1 MNEFKQLLS
10 TGVATK
16 ALGLSSSTL
25 VKEAPNASQI
35 TQTYTQD
42 AQSKAPIL
50 PEGSTEEKNQLWQIY
65 QDIGQTKTGRQLL
78 NELDAFYQKTGK
90 RVPVSFEYL
99 LPPNTAGRWLGLA
112 GKIVLSPNFPTPS
125 LSLAHELRHYIQDN
139 RTFNSDNIKCTSIKD
154 AFILSM
160 LDEVET
166 ALQDTLINDEKN
178 NNNSFV
184 SIYRKLKKKA
194 SKKFPNDAEKQ
205 ERYAKTEFVKIFLKN
220 RELPIFSFKMS
231 PAYIP
236 VAEFKEYHAWREHYE
251 KQAGNNLCFYS
262 YNSNPQDKVQADQAF
277 SDFIHAM
284 GVDLTP
290 DYLRKNVF
298 VPLLTDTRFKY
309 TEAGKKVNI
318 SLRSERGLNI
328 LLETVDGQ
336 ISHKKT
342 YDKDGEFLSGEFYED
357 GKLSLKRTP
366 KEKIVYL
373 YDTEKG
379 TISVGCFDTKTDRLV
394 YDKQYNEKTGRLVY
408 DKQYDKKTGALVHDI
423 KYDETGR
430 VISDNVRDVSGAS
443 TENKTTDS
451 EKGQKPSISS
461 LKETLKSASTEN
473 KTTPT
478 SSHLP
483 VSSLVSI
490 KNAQTK

>member
-10 TGVATK
+10 AGVATK

-25 VKEAPNASQI
+25 VKDAPNASQI

-78 NELDAFYQKTGK
+78 NELDAFYQKTGR
-90 RVPVSFEYL
+90 RVPVSFDY
-99 LPPNTAGRWLGLA
+99 LPPNTDGRWGLE
-112 GKIVLSPNFPTPS
+112 GKIVLSPNSSAPS
-125 LSLAHELRHYIQDN
+125 SSLAHELRHYIQSN
-139 RTFNSDNIKCTSIKD
+139 RTFNSVNIKHTSIKD

-160 LDEVET
+160 LEEVET
-166 ALQDTLINDEKN
+166 ALQDTLANDEKN
-178 NNNSFV
+178 NNDSFV

-205 ERYAKTEFVKIFLKN
+205 ERHAKTEFVKIFLEN

-231 PAYIP
+231 PPYIP
-236 VAEFKEYHAWREHYE
+236 VAELKEHRAWRECYE
-251 KQAGNNLCFYS
+251 KQAGNHLSICSYS
-262 YNSNPQDKVQADQAF
+262 SNPQDKVQADQAF

-309 TEAGKKVNI
+309 TEDGKKVDI

-336 ISHKKT
+336 ISRKKS
-342 YDKDGEFLSGEFYED
+342 YGKDGEFLSSEFYKD
-357 GKLSLKRTP
+357 GKLSFKRTP

-423 KYDETGR
+423 KYDEIGR

-451 EKGQKPSISS
+451 EKAQKPPISS
-461 LKETLKSASTEN
+461 LKGTLKSASIEN

-483 VSSLVSI
+483 VCSLVSI

>member
-10 TGVATK
+10 AGVATK

-25 VKEAPNASQI
+25 VEDAPNASQI

-65 QDIGQTKTGRQLL
+65 QDIGRTKTGRQLL

-90 RVPVSFEYL
+90 RVPVSFDY
-99 LPPNTAGRWLGLA
+99 LPPAVNGKWNCLT
-112 GKIVLSPNFPTPS
+112 GKIVLSPNSPAPS
-125 LSLAHELRHYIQDN
+125 SSLTHELRHYIQSN
-139 RTFNSDNIKCTSIKD
+139 RTLNTENIKHTSIKD
-154 AFILSM
+154 AFILSI
-160 LDEVET
+160 LTEVET
-166 ALQDTLINDEKN
+166 ALQGTLINDEKN
-178 NNNSFV
+178 NNDSFV

-194 SKKFPNDAEKQ
+194 SQKFPNDAEKQ
-205 ERYAKTEFVKIFLKN
+205 ERYAKTEFVKILLEN
-220 RELPIFSFKMS
+220 SELPIFSFKMS
-231 PAYIP
+231 PPYIP
-236 VAEFKEYHAWREHYE
+236 VAELKEHRAWREYYE
-251 KQAGNNLCFYS
+251 KQAGNNLYFYS
-262 YNSNPQDKVQADQAF
+262 YSSNPQDKVQADQAF

-284 GVDLTP
+284 GIDLTP

-309 TEAGKKVNI
+309 TEDGKKVDI

-336 ISHKKT
+336 ISRKKS
-342 YDKDGEFLSGEFYED
+342 YGKDGEFLSSEFYKD
-357 GKLSLKRTP
+357 GKLSFKRTP

-451 EKGQKPSISS
+451 EKAQKPPISS
-461 LKETLKSASTEN
+461 LKETLKSASIEN